1 LRKRA
6 DEVCVLPDGDATAR
20 AKRGEPRLFDFRRPS
35 KLNRDHVRTLEIV
48 QETFARQFNT
58 VLSSMLRTVSSVTVE
73 SIDQLSYDE
82 YVRAT
87 PNPAHLSIL
96 SIAPLPGVAI
106 LQLPLPISLT
116 AVDLMLGGHGKGN
129 EGGRPLTDIEVALM
143 RPLVDRIL
151 SELSYAFDSVVSFHP
166 AVVQTESNPQFAQ
179 VAAPSDMIVVITLDV
194 RIEGAAGKATLSFPY
209 ASLTPV
215 LDSFTGNIVVAER
228 DPAVVAQSVD
238 SLKHRLQEA
247 PVDVAVRFAPLR
259 LTSGEI
265 VGLEIGDVLPMA
277 VGTDAELTVTVGDVP
292 CFLARP
298 ARRGKRLACQITAT
312 KSEVPC

>member
-1 LRKRA
+1 
-6 DEVCVLPDGDATAR
+6 VHDGDPSAR
-20 AKRGEPRLFDFRRPS
+20 SRKGEPRPFDFRRPS

-48 QETFARQFNT
+48 QETFARQFTT
-58 VLSSMLRTVSSVTVE
+58 VLSSMLRAVSSVTVE

-82 YVRAT
+82 YVRGT

-96 SIAPLPGVAI
+96 SIHPLPGVAI
-106 LQLPLPISLT
+106 LQLPLGISLT

-129 EGGRPLTDIEVALM
+129 DGSRPLTDIEVGLM

-151 SELSYAFDSVVSFHP
+151 NELAYAFDSVVSFQP

-194 RIEGAAGKATLSFPY
+194 RIEGAQGRATLSFPY

-228 DPAVVAQSVD
+228 DPSIVAQAAAN
-238 SLKHRLQEA
+238 LRARLGEA
-247 PVDVAVRFAPLR
+247 PVDVSVRFAPLR

-265 VGLEIGDVLPMA
+265 VGLEVGDVLPMPQ
-277 VGTDAELTVTVGDVP
+277 GPDAELTVTVGEVP
-292 CFLARP
+292 CFLGRP

-312 KSEVPC
+312 QSEVPF